1 MTDQPTWNE
10 NKVMMASLWPR
21 WKPTPEQGALIN
33 ERWANLHQDKLRS
46 CIRDDAMHSRT
57 RPNIPAI
64 HRAYCRMTGS
74 DRAHDAGSA
83 EIERTRRK
91 AQECASVSPEELSE
105 WDSWA
110 EEVLS
115 TATAAERKA
124 VTERLGIA
132 PASPRVLAI
141 AVDYIRRNHAAR

>member
-1 MTDQPTWNE
+1 MNDQITWNE
-10 NKVMMASLWPR
+10 NKVLMKALWPDWSPAPELASL
-21 WKPTPEQGALIN
+21 LN
-33 ERWANLHQDKLRS
+33 ERWFHFRQEKLRD
-46 CIRDDAMHSRT
+46 CIKDNKLKSQRE
-57 RPNIPAI
+57 PNIAAI
-64 HRAYCRMTGS
+64 HKEYCRITGQES
-74 DRAHDAGSA
+74 TQVAASR
-83 EIERTRRK
+83 EVERTRMDR
-91 AQECASVSPEELSE
+91 QQCHPLSPEELSE